1 MPVSRRV
8 NGNRL
13 ANQYRLSTLT
23 PDGISQLN
31 QLKRKQLEWVTRQT
45 ASLSLLAE
53 ESPNS
58 LSTKT
63 PLNGHPKT
71 LIVIP
76 SYNEES
82 SIVEVLEDIKK
93 QAPQVPILVIDD
105 GSADKTAQLAQ
116 EHGATVISLPYNSGY
131 GVALQTGYIYAHKN
145 NYSIVVQMDADGQ
158 HDPACIQDLLREAKN
173 SDVDVVIG
181 SRFLGKNTYQTSL
194 VRRIGM
200 FVFGQLASLF
210 CKARVSDPTSGF
222 QAIKGEAIGF
232 VASDYYP
239 PDYPDADFLIMLNRC
254 GFKVREIPVKMY
266 PSRADKSMHGGPRPV
281 YYVLKMFLSIFVTLL
296 RKKPRI

>member
-1 MPVSRRV
+1 M
-8 NGNRL
+8 
-13 ANQYRLSTLT
+13 
-23 PDGISQLN
+23 N
-31 QLKRKQLEWVTRQT
+31 QLKRKQVERVTGQT
-45 ASLSLLAE
+45 VSLSLLAD
-53 ESPNS
+53 ESSNSSSTKAS
-58 LSTKT
+58 LS
-63 PLNGHPKT
+63 GHHKT

-82 SIVEVLEDIKK
+82 SIAEVLEDIKK

-116 EHGATVISLPYNSGY
+116 WHGAKVISLPYNSGY
-131 GVALQTGYIYAHKN
+131 GVALQTGYIYARKN
-145 NYSIVVQMDADGQ
+145 DYSIVIQMDADGQ
-158 HDPACIQDLLREAKN
+158 HDPACIQDLLREVEN

-200 FVFGQLASLF
+200 FIFGQLASLF
-210 CKARVSDPTSGF
+210 CKSKVSDPTSGF
-222 QAIKGEAIGF
+222 QAVKGEAIAF

-254 GFKVREIPVKMY
+254 GFKVREIPVKMH
-266 PSRADKSMHGGPRPV
+266 PSRADKSMHGGPQSI